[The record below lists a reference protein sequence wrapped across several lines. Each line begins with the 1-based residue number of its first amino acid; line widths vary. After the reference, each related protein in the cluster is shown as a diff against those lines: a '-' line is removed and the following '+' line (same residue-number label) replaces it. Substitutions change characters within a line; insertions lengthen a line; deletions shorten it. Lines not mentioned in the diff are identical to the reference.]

1 MHGSVLQN
9 DKYIE
14 FSNDNSVEVI
24 ALGRLQEGIDKND
37 PKAAT
42 YDAKDEKGNPVKYL
56 MEYPGM
62 TVEEMLNLDRSP
74 AGQYNDTGKIPFTAI
89 VDPHTLKR
97 MQGMP
102 GGLSA
107 KGLME
112 KVEFAKEQLEKDH
125 GPSMKRSSLRK
136 FEQGAKDVEA
146 LLEKAGV
153 AKALESFRKLKGSVA
168 KEPEALKAKAAALET
183 KLLDIVRTKLDE
195 AESMIG
201 LGDMKGAKAILS
213 PLGSVLKGTE
223 LEGRVK
229 ELLEKTKAPEPAP
242 AK

>member
-14 FSNDNSVEVI
+14 FSDDNSVEVI

-42 YDAKDEKGNPVKYL
+42 YDAKDDKGNPVKYL
-56 MEYPGM
+56 KEYPGM

-74 AGQYNDTGKIPFTAI
+74 AGQYNDTGKIPYTVI
-89 VDPHTLKR
+89 VDPHTLKKIK
-97 MQGMP
+97 GMS

-112 KVEFAKEQLEKDH
+112 QVEIAKEQLQKEH

-136 FEQGAKDVEA
+136 FEQGAKEVEA
-146 LLEKAGV
+146 LLEKSGV
-153 AKALESFRKLKGSVA
+153 AKALESFRKLKGSIA
-168 KEPEALKAKAAALET
+168 KEPDALKAKASALET
-183 KLLDIVRTKLDE
+183 KLLDLARTKLDE

-201 LGDMKGAKAILS
+201 LGDMKGAKAILA

-223 LEGRVK
+223 LEGRAK
-229 ELLEKTKAPEPAP
+229 ELLEKTKAAEPAP